1 MSHRRALGA
10 SVLGIAVA
18 CAATAALSQQ
28 NWPQVFFEEEEKKRA
43 EATRAAEKARRERA
57 AEQARA
63 AAERAAEQ
71 RKAQTATERKPRER
85 PAEAKAG
92 GSGSEARRTRDG
104 QEAKGEAKTK
114 QVNET
119 SGLQGSSAPKQA
131 SEVDKAPEAKAAVA
145 PPAPAASPAPS
156 SPAPAAP
163 AATAPPAPEKQA
175 VAANP
180 ATAAAGP
187 AAGAAAKSAG
197 DSVEKEL
204 ERYRAMLSDP
214 FANPGLLFV
223 DRGEQH
229 WKTPA
234 GPKNAS
240 LEACDLGKGP
250 GTLEGAYAE
259 LPRYFADAGRVLDLE
274 GRLLW
279 CMEAIQGR
287 DPKEI
292 VKTKFSTPD
301 KTSELEDLTAFVA
314 NKSNGQKLVLK
325 LEHPK
330 EKEAYAVGEAL
341 FNRRQGP
348 WDFACATCHEYEG
361 KRIRL
366 QNLPTFNDPK
376 QAGAVMGTW
385 PAYRV
390 SQNTVRT
397 MQHRLYDCFWQMR
410 LPAVDYA
417 SDVTVALT
425 TYLVKKGEGG
435 VVEAPSIKR

>member
-1 MSHRRALGA
+1 MSHRRLLGA
-10 SVLGIAVA
+10 LVLGSGIA
-18 CAATAALSQQ
+18 CAATAAISQQ

-43 EATRAAEKARRERA
+43 EAARALEKARRERA

-63 AAERAAEQ
+63 AAERAEQ
-71 RKAQTATERKPRER
+71 QQKKAQAGAERSKPKERAT
-85 PAEAKAG
+85 EAKAG
-92 GSGSEARRTRDG
+92 AGSEGKQAKEARRDV
-104 QEAKGEAKTK
+104 QEAKEPPKGDGKAKPAK
-114 QVNET
+114 DAGGSKET
-119 SGLQGSSAPKQA
+119 ARQA
-131 SEVDKAPEAKAAVA
+131 SEADQAPVK
-145 PPAPAASPAPS
+145 PT
-156 SPAPAAP
+156 AAP
-163 AATAPPAPEKQA
+163 AVAAPPPPPVAPEKQA
-175 VAANP
+175 DAANP
-180 ATAAAGP
+180 ASAAAGP
-187 AAGAAAKSAG
+187 AAGAAAKSAPG
-197 DSVEKEL
+197 DQVEKEL

-229 WKTPA
+229 WTTPA

-240 LEACDLGKGP
+240 LETCDLGKGP
-250 GTLEGAYAE
+250 GQLEGAYAE
-259 LPRYFADAGRVLDLE
+259 LPRHFADAGRVLDLE

-279 CMEAIQGR
+279 CMETVQGR
-287 DPKEI
+287 DAKE
-292 VKTKFSTPD
+292 VLKTKFSTAE
-301 KTSELEDLTAFVA
+301 KTSEFEDLTAFVA
-314 NKSNGQKLVLK
+314 NKSNGQKLAIK

-417 SDVTVALT
+417 SDVTIALT
-425 TYLVKKGEGG
+425 TYLAKKAEGG
-435 VVEAPSIKR
+435 VIEAPSIKR

>member
-1 MSHRRALGA
+1 MSHRRLLGA
-10 SVLGIAVA
+10 LVLGTGVV
-18 CAATAALSQQ
+18 CATTAAISQ
-28 NWPQVFFEEEEKKRA
+28 NWPQSFFEEQEKKRA
-43 EATRAAEKARRERA
+43 EAARAAEKARRERA

-63 AAERAAEQ
+63 AAAAERAAEQ
-71 RKAQTATERKPRER
+71 QKRAQAVERSKPKDR
-85 PAEAKAG
+85 PAEAK
-92 GSGSEARRTRDG
+92 SGASTEARSAKEVRQRRDLP
-104 QEAKGEAKTK
+104 EAREPKDDSKAKQAKEAGAPTEPKT
-114 QVNET
+114 
-119 SGLQGSSAPKQA
+119 AKQA
-131 SEVDKAPEAKAAVA
+131 SEAEKAA
-145 PPAPAASPAPS
+145 AAKPS
-156 SPAPAAP
+156 AAP
-163 AATAPPAPEKQA
+163 ADPAPTPSHSAAEKQA
-175 VAANP
+175 GAANP
-180 ATAAAGP
+180 ATAAAGQ
-187 AAGAAAKSAG
+187 AAGAAAKSAPG
-197 DSVEKEL
+197 DLVEKEL

-229 WKTPA
+229 WKTLA

-240 LEACDLGKGP
+240 LEACDLGKGA

-259 LPRYFADAGRVLDLE
+259 LPRFFADAGRVLDLE

-279 CMEAIQGR
+279 CMEKLQGR

-292 VKTKFSTPD
+292 LKTKFSTAE

-314 NKSNGQKLVLK
+314 NKSNGQKLAVK
-325 LEHPK
+325 LDHAK
-330 EKEAYAVGEAL
+330 EKEAYAVGEVL
-341 FNRRQGP
+341 FHRRQGP

-417 SDVTVALT
+417 SDVTIALT
-425 TYLVKKGEGG
+425 TYLAKKGEGG
-435 VVEAPSIKR
+435 VIEAPSIKR

>member
-1 MSHRRALGA
+1 MSHRRLLGA
-10 SVLGIAVA
+10 SVLGIAVV
-18 CAATAALSQQ
+18 CATSAAISQQ
-28 NWPQVFFEEEEKKRA
+28 NWPLTFFEEEERTRA
-43 EATRAAEKARRERA
+43 EAARAAEKARRERA

-63 AAERAAEQ
+63 AAAERSADQ
-71 RKAQTATERKPRER
+71 QQKKAQAAGERSKSKDRAT
-85 PAEAKAG
+85 EAKA
-92 GSGSEARRTRDG
+92 SGSPEAKPTKDVRRKDV
-104 QEAKGEAKTK
+104 QEAKEPPKADGKAKQAKDT
-114 QVNET
+114 
-119 SGLQGSSAPKQA
+119 GSSKEATGQA
-131 SEVDKAPEAKAAVA
+131 VEADQAAAVKPTPPPAAAA
-145 PPAPAASPAPS
+145 PPPPPGAA
-156 SPAPAAP
+156 
-163 AATAPPAPEKQA
+163 EKQA
-175 VAANP
+175 GVANP
-180 ATAAAGP
+180 ASAAAGP
-187 AAGAAAKSAG
+187 AAGAAAKSAPG
-197 DSVEKEL
+197 DQVEREL

-229 WKTPA
+229 WTTPA

-279 CMEAIQGR
+279 CMETLQGR
-287 DPKEI
+287 DPKEV
-292 VKTKFSTPD
+292 VKTKFSTAD

-314 NKSNGQKLVLK
+314 NKSNGQKLAIK
-325 LEHPK
+325 LDHSK

-425 TYLVKKGEGG
+425 TYLAKKGEGG
-435 VVEAPSIKR
+435 VIEAPSIKR